1 MAKTAKIEYAEDACI
16 GCLACTTVSSN
27 WVRCD
32 AKVKPLKTK
41 ISYKEIKENKEAESI
56 CPVQAIKVIE

>member
-27 WVRCD
+27 WVKHN